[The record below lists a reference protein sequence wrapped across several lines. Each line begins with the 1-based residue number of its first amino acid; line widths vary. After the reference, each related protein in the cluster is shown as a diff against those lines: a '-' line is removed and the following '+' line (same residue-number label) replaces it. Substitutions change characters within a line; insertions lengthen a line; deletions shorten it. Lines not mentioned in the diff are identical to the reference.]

1 MKGFS
6 YGVLLGSPFLLGGS
20 QRFQCQ
26 GEEGELRV
34 EAANLILGG
43 GGRVR
48 KRENLALMRAARIK
62 SSPPLQQ
69 IRSTG

>member
-1 MKGFS
+1 MRIGLVKGFS

-26 GEEGELRV
+26 GEEGELRA

-43 GGRVR
+43 G
-48 KRENLALMRAARIK
+48 EE
-62 SSPPLQQ
+62 
-69 IRSTG
+69 